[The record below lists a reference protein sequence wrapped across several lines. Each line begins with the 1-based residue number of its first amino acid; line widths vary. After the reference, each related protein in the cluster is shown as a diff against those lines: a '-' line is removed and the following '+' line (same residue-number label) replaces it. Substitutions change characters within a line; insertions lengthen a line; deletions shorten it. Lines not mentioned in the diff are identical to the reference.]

1 MSNENDSK
9 KKIIAVLKL
18 VFLIALLAG
27 ISLFLYRK
35 FGTELFS
42 KDFVYK
48 LEAYLEQHKAGAAW
62 TIIGIQIVQVII
74 CILPGQPVQFAASY
88 IFGIF
93 RGFLLSIIG
102 AVIGTTISFML
113 ARVFGR
119 DFIELLFDKEKVD
132 YYHKKLNSG
141 RGLLLVLLI
150 YLLPG
155 VPKDLVSYIAG
166 ISGLHIRPFLLV
178 STIGRS
184 PGMIGSLLLGYF
196 FGKRNYTAIAV
207 LAIITVAILIIF
219 FMKRKEII
227 GILDKIEAKEELKT
241 E

>member
-132 YYHKKLNSG
+132 YYHKN
-141 RGLLLVLLI
+141 
-150 YLLPG
+150 
-155 VPKDLVSYIAG
+155 
-166 ISGLHIRPFLLV
+166 
-178 STIGRS
+178 
-184 PGMIGSLLLGYF
+184 
-196 FGKRNYTAIAV
+196 
-207 LAIITVAILIIF
+207 
-219 FMKRKEII
+219 
-227 GILDKIEAKEELKT
+227 
-241 E
+241 